1 MDQNLN
7 MNQFI
12 EAIRANIANI
22 IKITTITVSISLV
35 YLLFFYPPIFRSSVT
50 VVHSGNSMQQQSSQ
64 ASGIMSS
71 LGVSIPSGGSST
83 PAPEIV
89 VQILKSDSFSRSLV
103 QTKFYSEKF
112 NQEIPLYQIIF
123 DDLNINKSNKYLF
136 QASKVFQED
145 MFIVN
150 KERMTNVINFVVV
163 TSEAQLSRDVAIEAL
178 SLLNNSF
185 NAIQK
190 EKAIQKSA
198 FIECRLISE
207 KEKLKK
213 IEDIYIKFQNKN
225 QSINQS
231 PLLKIQEKAIERDLS
246 MSTTLVSMFMQQLE
260 MTQLDLYDE
269 MNEVMVINQPEITPY
284 RSNRR
289 IFLLIGSVIA
299 GLALSISY
307 IMSTLLL
314 KFRDK

>member
-1 MDQNLN
+1 MDQNVDTNEL
-7 MNQFI
+7 I
-12 EAIRANIANI
+12 EAIRANIANV
-22 IKITTITVSISLV
+22 IKITSITVVISLS
-35 YLLFFYPPIFRSSVT
+35 YLLFFYPPIFSSAVT
-50 VVHSGNSMQQQSSQ
+50 VVHSGNNMDQSSQ

-71 LGVSIPSGGSST
+71 LGVSIPSGGAST

-123 DDLNINKSNKYLF
+123 DDLNINKSNEYLF
-136 QASKVFQED
+136 EASKVFRED

-198 FIECRLISE
+198 FIESRLISE

-231 PLLKIQEKAIERDLS
+231 PSLKIQEKAIERDLS

-269 MNEVMVINQPEITPY
+269 INEVMVINHPEVMPY

-289 IFLLIGSVIA
+289 LFLLIGSVIA

>member
-7 MNQFI
+7 MNQLI
-12 EAIRANIANI
+12 EAIRDNIANI
-22 IKITTITVSISLV
+22 IKITTIIVSISLV

-50 VVHSGNSMQQQSSQ
+50 VVHSGNSMQQSSQ

-83 PAPEIV
+83 APPEIV

-103 QTKFYSEKF
+103 QKKFYCKKF
-112 NQEIPLYQIIF
+112 NQEVPLYQIIF
-123 DDLNINKSNKYLF
+123 DDISINNSNEYLF

-145 MFIVN
+145 MFIVS

-163 TSEAQLSRDVAIEAL
+163 TSEAQLSRDIALEAL

-185 NAIQK
+185 NAIEK
-190 EKAIQKSA
+190 EKALQKSS
-198 FIECRLISE
+198 FIESRLIEE
-207 KEKLKK
+207 KETLKK
-213 IEDIYIKFQNKN
+213 IEDRYIEFKNKN
-225 QSINQS
+225 QLMNQS
-231 PLLKIQEKAIERDLS
+231 PLLKIQEQAIERDLS
-246 MSTTLVSMFMQQLE
+246 ISTGLVSMLMQQLE

-269 MNEVMVINQPEITPY
+269 MNEVMVINQPEVMPF
-284 RSNRR
+284 RANRR

-299 GLALSISY
+299 GLAFSMSY
-307 IMSTLLL
+307 IMAKILLMYRE
-314 KFRDK
+314 K

>member
-7 MNQFI
+7 INELI

-22 IKITTITVSISLV
+22 IKITFITVAISLS
-35 YLLFFYPPIFRSSVT
+35 YLLFFYPPIFRSAVT
-50 VVHSGNSMQQQSSQ
+50 VVHSGNNMEQSSQ

-71 LGVSIPSGGSST
+71 LGVSIPSGGGST

-89 VQILKSDSFSRSLV
+89 VQILKSDSFSRSLI

-112 NQEIPLYQIIF
+112 DQEIPLYQIIF
-123 DDLNINKSNKYLF
+123 DDLNINNSNEYLF
-136 QASKVFQED
+136 QASKVFQQD
-145 MFIVN
+145 MFIVS
-150 KERMTNVINFVVV
+150 KERMTNVINFVVE

-198 FIECRLISE
+198 FIESRLISE

-231 PLLKIQEKAIERDLS
+231 PSLKIQEKAIERDLS

-269 MNEVMVINQPEITPY
+269 MNEVMVINHPEVMPY